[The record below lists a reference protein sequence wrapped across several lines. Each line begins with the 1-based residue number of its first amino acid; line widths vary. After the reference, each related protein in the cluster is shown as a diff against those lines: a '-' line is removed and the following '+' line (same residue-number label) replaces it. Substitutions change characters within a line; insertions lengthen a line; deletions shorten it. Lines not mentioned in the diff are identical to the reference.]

1 VGSDNGVLR
10 EALRLRAR
18 WLQELTGRAAWQLGE
33 RLSADGRLPSA
44 ESVRHLHLD
53 DIEAI
58 ATQRATTGP
67 HLLEHHEHSF
77 GEPLP
82 ACFQLSDLGIPIVA
96 RRSNEVGGGTGAGGG
111 VNVGPITHDAVDPPT
126 GSVLVTTTL
135 TPGLG
140 PLLPR
145 LRGIIAETGSV
156 LSHLAILARESN
168 VATVVGYAGA
178 ADTFANGTNVSVDG
192 NTGEV
197 TLEED
202 LT

>member
-1 VGSDNGVLR
+1 
-10 EALRLRAR
+10 
-18 WLQELTGRAAWQLGE
+18 
-33 RLSADGRLPSA
+33 
-44 ESVRHLHLD
+44 
-53 DIEAI
+53 
-58 ATQRATTGP
+58 
-67 HLLEHHEHSF
+67 
-77 GEPLP
+77 
-82 ACFQLSDLGIPIVA
+82 
-96 RRSNEVGGGTGAGGG
+96 
-111 VNVGPITHDAVDPPT
+111 
-126 GSVLVTTTL
+126 
-135 TPGLG
+135 
-140 PLLPR
+140 LLPR